1 MAACQ
6 MRVVLAVAAGA
17 GLLMAVGCRSAAQTG
32 AVVGALA
39 GAGVGQAIGGSAGGT
54 LIGAAIGGAAGYVMG
69 NKQDKS
75 QAQSEHPRIRQ
86 EIDFVT
92 VTVTNGD
99 GSISQIRLREQG
111 NCYIGARGEFYDHLP
126 TAEELRPVCGF

>member
-1 MAACQ
+1 

-17 GLLMAVGCRSAAQTG
+17 GLLVTIGCRSAAQTG
-32 AVVGALA
+32 AVIGALA

-69 NKQDKS
+69 NEQEES
-75 QAQSEHPRIRQ
+75 QVYSEPPHIRQ

-92 VTVTNGD
+92 VTITNRD
-99 GSISQIRLREQG
+99 GSISQVRLREQG
-111 NCYIGARGEFYDHLP
+111 DCYIGARGELYDHLP
-126 TAEELRPVCGF
+126 TQEELWAVYGF